1 MDIPSNSWLESPG
14 INRNYILKYKKFR
27 RSSMIIRTLFMFL
40 LATPIVFSAIPEKF
54 AKLIEKG
61 EFTQAQKLMR
71 IELAENQNL
80 TDLERLEIFWEIE
93 RLERIKAEFNKS
105 REEIV
110 KYIKNYIPDV
120 KDTDIEKWEKERKLE
135 FMIIDGQKRYF
146 ENAGRNL
153 FLIDKELRKVKEE
166 KDRRAGLLKPPSFS
180 RVKDVE
186 ETIKIAKSS
195 GKEFIKPVRVRI
207 TYTVSL
213 KENTVPEGKVVRC
226 WLPFPREKKG
236 RQEDIKL
243 ISTEPGKY
251 ILCKNEDSHHRSIYF
266 EKIVK
271 KNEKTEFSIVF
282 EFTSYAF
289 WKKIKPAEVRIPK
302 ITDELKPYV
311 EERPPHIVFTEE
323 LKALSKKIVGDE
335 KNPYLI
341 ARKIFEWIDEN
352 VPWASARDY
361 STIENI
367 SSYAY
372 ENRHGDCG
380 IQTLLFI
387 TLCRINGIP
396 ARWESGWTTTPG
408 GLENMHDWGEFYLEP
423 YGWLPVDQSYGL
435 MDSEDEDVKWFYLG
449 GIDSFRLIVN
459 DDYSKDLYPAKIYPR
474 SDTVDFQRGE
484 LEWEGGNLYYDKW
497 NYKYKV
503 EIIK

>member
-1 MDIPSNSWLESPG
+1 MNV
-14 INRNYILKYKKFR
+14 
-27 RSSMIIRTLFMFL
+27 RSLIMLL
-40 LATPIVFSAIPEKF
+40 LATSISFSAIPEKF
-54 AKLIEKG
+54 AKLIERG

-71 IELAENQNL
+71 IELAENLNL
-80 TDLERLEIFWEIE
+80 TDLERLEISWEIE
-93 RLERIKAEFNKS
+93 RLERIKAEFNKG

-153 FLIDKELRKVKEE
+153 FLIDKELRKIREE

-186 ETIKIAKSS
+186 ETIRIAKSS

-213 KENTVPEGKVVRC
+213 KENVVPEGKVVRC

-243 ISTEPGKY
+243 VSTEPEKY

-289 WKKIKPAEVRIPK
+289 WKKIKPEEVRIPK

-311 EERPPHIVFTEE
+311 EESPPHIVFTEE

-372 ENRHGDCG
+372 KNRHGDCG

-387 TLCRINGIP
+387 TLCRMNGIP

-503 EIIK
+503 EIIKEDFKQ